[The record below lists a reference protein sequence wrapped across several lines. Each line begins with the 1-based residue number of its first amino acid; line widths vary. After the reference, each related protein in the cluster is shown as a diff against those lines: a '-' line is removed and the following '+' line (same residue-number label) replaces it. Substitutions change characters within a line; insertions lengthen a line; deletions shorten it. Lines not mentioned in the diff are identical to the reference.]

1 MPIGVESATSKLAKA
16 LLLASALLICNFYPS
31 PSGPYIRPH
40 NQRHELMHQAIA
52 SIKSLPS
59 ESVLFTDAQGSM
71 VLNYYL
77 CDNAMPQLLT
87 AEKQILKLRC
97 GQYDVLTS
105 MATQTGFDHTTFPEL
120 LAEAR
125 QENAAEKTVYLFQS
139 GWIDDKEEDWLNEL
153 RGLGGNPH
161 NFGPNIL
168 LCPLS
173 R

>member
-1 MPIGVESATSKLAKA
+1 
-16 LLLASALLICNFYPS
+16 
-31 PSGPYIRPH
+31 
-40 NQRHELMHQAIA
+40 
-52 SIKSLPS
+52 
-59 ESVLFTDAQGSM
+59 
-71 VLNYYL
+71 
-77 CDNAMPQLLT
+77 MPQLLT